1 MRNGTRT
8 TNLVTCNL
16 KFISFYSS
24 LMHSQGYNQE
34 KMKVIDVSKGR
45 IIKNYSYYSSY
56 RQQLYN

>member
-1 MRNGTRT
+1 
-8 TNLVTCNL
+8 
-16 KFISFYSS
+16 
-24 LMHSQGYNQE
+24 MHSQGYNQE